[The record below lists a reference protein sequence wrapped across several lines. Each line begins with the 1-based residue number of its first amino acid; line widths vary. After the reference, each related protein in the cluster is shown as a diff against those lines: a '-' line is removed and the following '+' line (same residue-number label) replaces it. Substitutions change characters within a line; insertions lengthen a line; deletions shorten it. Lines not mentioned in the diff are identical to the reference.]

1 MSQLLNTTSG
11 TTGTTKTRLSLS
23 LLVGEVRAWARQRTR
38 TKNKVQRT
46 FSATLILLLR
56 VSRDTSAVAGQQ
68 HNSNNN
74 NSWRGIIN
82 TSLGLHK
89 AATIR
94 HTAQKMSAELSSA
107 VAMTCQSLWPHLSFQ
122 CSECFICPPV
132 LLLCDLWMLNAV
144 A

>member
-1 MSQLLNTTSG
+1 MSQLFNTTSG
-11 TTGTTKTRLSLS
+11 TTGDHKTRLSLS

-74 NSWRGIIN
+74 NS
-82 TSLGLHK
+82 
-89 AATIR
+89 
-94 HTAQKMSAELSSA
+94 
-107 VAMTCQSLWPHLSFQ
+107 
-122 CSECFICPPV
+122 
-132 LLLCDLWMLNAV
+132 
-144 A
+144 